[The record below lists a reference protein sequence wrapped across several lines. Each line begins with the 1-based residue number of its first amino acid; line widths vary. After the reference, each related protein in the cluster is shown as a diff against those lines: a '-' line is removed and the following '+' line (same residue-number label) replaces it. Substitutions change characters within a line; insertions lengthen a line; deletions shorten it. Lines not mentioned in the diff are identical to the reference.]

1 MRRRITLIVFC
12 VLSTLAIAA
21 PALASVQDMT

>member
-1 MRRRITLIVFC
+1 MRRRLVLVVLT